1 LNVNILNRLLLLK
14 NRNKIKLNIIM
25 TTKQTSWGKLLPAF
39 FAFIVMGF
47 VDIIGTATNHIQE
60 DFQLND
66 FIVQF
71 LPMMVLLWFFVLGVP
86 AGIIQDKIGKRNML
100 NIGMVLQAV
109 GLGLPFVHYSFAMM
123 FASFILLGIGNTIIQ
138 VSANPL
144 LQDVSPSNK
153 LASYMSTSQF
163 VKAIVSTAGPIIA
176 TFMASRFGDWK
187 LVFAVYGITSLLG
200 AIWLS
205 MTDIVESK
213 PDRKPA
219 SFASCLS
226 LLKNR
231 FIAFMAFSIFLIV
244 GTEVAINTNI
254 VNVLVGKYSVGLESA
269 AEMAVLRKTAAYG
282 ISLFFLGETISRF
295 LGAIILNWIK
305 PRIFLLLIAILS
317 IIGVVGVFSSPTM
330 TVAFAAIF
338 IIGLGVGNM
347 FPIIFSLALNKMPQ
361 RSNEISGLLIMSVS
375 GGAFI
380 PLVMGYVSKA
390 FGPLASIFVVGGCM
404 LYILWVSFYVRKN

>member
-1 LNVNILNRLLLLK
+1 MSSSKVQMS
-14 NRNKIKLNIIM
+14 KLVPVMLSFVI
-25 TTKQTSWGKLLPAF
+25 
-39 FAFIVMGF
+39 MGF

-60 DFQLND
+60 DFTLDD

-71 LPMMVLLWFFVLGVP
+71 LPMMVLLWFFILGVP
-86 AGIIQDKIGKRNML
+86 AGVIQDKIGKRNML

-109 GLGLPFVHYSFAMM
+109 GLGLPFVHYSFGMM

-144 LQDVSPSNK
+144 LQDVSPSDK

-163 VKAIVSTAGPIIA
+163 VKAIVSTGGPIIA
-176 TFMASRFGDWK
+176 TFMATQFGDWK

-200 AIWLS
+200 ALWLS
-205 MTDIVESK
+205 MTPIVESK

-219 SFASCLS
+219 SFASCLG

-231 FIAFMAFSIFLIV
+231 FVGFMALSIFLIV
-244 GTEVAINTNI
+244 GAEVAINTNI
-254 VNVLVGKYSVGLESA
+254 VNVLVGKYAGGHESVAQLA
-269 AEMAVLRKTAAYG
+269 ALRKTAAYG

-305 PRIFLLLIAILS
+305 PRVFLVLISILS
-317 IIGVVGVFSSPTM
+317 LIGVLGVFSSPSM
-330 TVAFAAIF
+330 TVAFAAIL

-347 FPIIFSLALNKMPQ
+347 FPIIFSLALDKMPQ

-380 PLVMGYVSKA
+380 PLIMGYVSST
-390 FGPLASIFVVGGCM
+390 FGPLTSIFVVGGCM
-404 LYILWVSFYVRKN
+404 LYILWVSFFVRKSQAAA